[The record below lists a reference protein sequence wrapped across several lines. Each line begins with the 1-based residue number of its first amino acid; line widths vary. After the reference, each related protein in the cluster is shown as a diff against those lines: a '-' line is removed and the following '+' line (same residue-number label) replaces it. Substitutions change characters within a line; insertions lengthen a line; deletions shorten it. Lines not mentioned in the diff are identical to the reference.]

1 MAVGH
6 PGLDST
12 NTIMT
17 CTVEVYQ
24 KSRMSRSGSASVC
37 SSITT
42 AAVEVTKPCG
52 GSRTVGRE
60 QQRHHQLTSCVW
72 WAFNRTYMLL
82 CRVKR
87 IGAGRIAA
95 AAAESPSAGVQSWA
109 PPLWVSDGRTL
120 SRAGFISRAQEA
132 ASNYQTRNIL
142 LSSREAAQ
150 PPLCAHHHEEVGK
163 PHDVLLTV
171 IAYPL
176 LREVYWRR
184 KRAYGCCFSSS
195 TTKRG
200 Q

>member
-132 ASNYQTRNIL
+132 ASNYRKKQGTFCSVREKPH
-142 LSSREAAQ
+142 SRR
-150 PPLCAHHHEEVGK
+150 CAHTTMRRWESRMTYY
-163 PHDVLLTV
+163 LL
-171 IAYPL
+171 
-176 LREVYWRR
+176 
-184 KRAYGCCFSSS
+184 
-195 TTKRG
+195 
-200 Q
+200 